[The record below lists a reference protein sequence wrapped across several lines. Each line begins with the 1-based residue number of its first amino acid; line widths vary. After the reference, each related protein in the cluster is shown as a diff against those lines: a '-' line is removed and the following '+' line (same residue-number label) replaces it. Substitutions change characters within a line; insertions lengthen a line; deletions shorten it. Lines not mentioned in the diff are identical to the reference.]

1 MCRKVL
7 CLVGVSLLLAAGLA
21 SAQTFGQIT
30 GRVVDASGGVL
41 PGASIT
47 VTNPQTG
54 VAATEPANSAGVYV
68 FPNLLPGTYNV
79 RDVGGYATRDGRVVR
94 WRTLFRADSLHRLT
108 DDGLEAGVEQV
119 GLPIR
124 AQPVKAVRAK
134 QGSPAD

>member
-1 MCRKVL
+1 VQKDPVGRRRIFCCSPPSSHQRKP
-7 CLVGVSLLLAAGLA
+7 
-21 SAQTFGQIT
+21 GQIT

-79 RDVGGYATRDGRVVR
+79 KVELQGFQSAVRNGVELQTQQTVRLDFPSPLARSPRR
-94 WRTLFRADSLHRLT
+94 WRLSAARR
-108 DDGLEAGVEQV
+108 
-119 GLPIR
+119 
-124 AQPVKAVRAK
+124 
-134 QGSPAD
+134 

>member
-1 MCRKVL
+1 MYRKIL
-7 CLVGVSLLLAAGLA
+7 WLVGVSVLLPAGLA

-68 FPNLLPGTYNV
+68 FPNLLP
-79 RDVGGYATRDGRVVR
+79 
-94 WRTLFRADSLHRLT
+94 
-108 DDGLEAGVEQV
+108 
-119 GLPIR
+119 
-124 AQPVKAVRAK
+124 
-134 QGSPAD
+134 